1 MANLQTGKVGKVKKI
16 NMDDIT
22 LAYSID
28 SVNWAELAEVY
39 RLAPLGTY
47 DPERLQRAYEQSQV
61 CCFAYRSTQLVA
73 AGRALSDGE
82 YFAFICD
89 IVVLPEY
96 QRQGIGTR
104 IMNAMSER
112 LAAEKVLLACVI
124 GQEGFYRK
132 LGFLKHTS
140 VMALYPNAEWYRENG
155 LLE

>member
-1 MANLQTGKVGKVKKI
+1 
-16 NMDDIT
+16 MDDIT
-22 LAYSID
+22 FDYSTD
-28 SVNWAELAEVY
+28 SINWTELAEVY

-47 DPERLQRAYEQSQV
+47 DPEQLQRAYEESQV
-61 CCFAYRSTQLVA
+61 CCFAYRSTQLIA

-89 IVVLPEY
+89 IVVLPEF

-104 IMNAMSER
+104 IMDAISAR
-112 LAAEKVLLACVI
+112 SAAEKVLLACVI

-132 LGFLKHTS
+132 LGFLKHKS
-140 VMALYPNAEWYRENG
+140 VMALYPNAAQYKEIG

>member
-1 MANLQTGKVGKVKKI
+1 VKKI
-16 NMDDIT
+16 DMDDIT
-22 LAYSID
+22 LGYSTD
-28 SVNWAELAEVY
+28 SVDWTELAEVY

-47 DPERLQRAYEQSQV
+47 DPERLQRAYKKSQV
-61 CCFAYRSTQLVA
+61 CCFAYYGAQLIA

-89 IVVLPEY
+89 IVVLPEF

-124 GQEGFYRK
+124 GQEDFYRK
-132 LGFLKHTS
+132 QGFLRHKS
-140 VMALYPNAEWYRENG
+140 VMALYPNAEWYKENG

>member
-1 MANLQTGKVGKVKKI
+1 MGN
-16 NMDDIT
+16 IT
-22 LAYSID
+22 LEYSTD
-28 SVNWAELAEVY
+28 SVNWTELAEVY

-47 DPERLQRAYEQSQV
+47 DPEQLQRAYEESQV
-61 CCFAYRSTQLVA
+61 CCFAYRGTQLIA

-89 IVVLPEY
+89 IVVLPEF

-104 IMNAMSER
+104 ITNALSER
-112 LAAEKVLLACVI
+112 SAAEKILLACVI

-132 LGFLKHTS
+132 LGFLKHKS
-140 VMALYPNAEWYRENG
+140 AMALYPNAERYTEIG

>member
-1 MANLQTGKVGKVKKI
+1 MN
-16 NMDDIT
+16 DIT
-22 LAYSID
+22 LGYSTD
-28 SVNWAELAEVY
+28 SVNWKELAEVY

-47 DPERLQRAYEQSQV
+47 DPERLQRAYEESQV
-61 CCFAYRSTQLVA
+61 CCFVYHGTRLIA

-89 IVVLPEY
+89 IVVLPEF

-124 GQEGFYRK
+124 GQEDFYRK
-132 LGFLKHTS
+132 QGFLRHKS
-140 VMALYPNAEWYRENG
+140 VMALYPNAEWYKEHG

>member
-1 MANLQTGKVGKVKKI
+1 M
-16 NMDDIT
+16 T
-22 LAYSID
+22 LAYSTD
-28 SVNWAELAEVY
+28 SVNWTELAEVY
-39 RLAPLGTY
+39 RLAPLGRY
-47 DPERLQRAYEQSQV
+47 DPAQLQRAYEQSQV
-61 CCFAYRSTQLVA
+61 CCFAYRGTQLVA

-89 IVVLPEY
+89 IVVLPEF
-96 QRQGIGTR
+96 QRQGIGAR

-132 LGFLKHTS
+132 LGFLKHKS

>member
-1 MANLQTGKVGKVKKI
+1 M
-16 NMDDIT
+16 T
-22 LAYSID
+22 LAYSTD
-28 SVNWAELAEVY
+28 SVNWTELAEVY
-39 RLAPLGTY
+39 RLAPLGRY
-47 DPERLQRAYEQSQV
+47 DPAQLQRAYEQSQV
-61 CCFAYRSTQLVA
+61 CCFGYHGAQLIA

-89 IVVLPEY
+89 IVVLPEF
-96 QRQGIGTR
+96 QRQGIGVR

-132 LGFLKHTS
+132 LGFLKHKS
-140 VMALYPNAEWYRENG
+140 VMALYPNAEWYKENG

>member
-1 MANLQTGKVGKVKKI
+1 
-16 NMDDIT
+16 MDDIT

-28 SVNWAELAEVY
+28 SVDWAELAEVY
-39 RLAPLGTY
+39 RLAPLGRY
-47 DPERLQRAYEQSQV
+47 DPERLQHAYEESQV
-61 CCFAYRSTQLVA
+61 CCFAYRDAQLIA

-89 IVVLPEY
+89 IVVLPEF

-104 IMNAMSER
+104 IMNAMSEK
-112 LAAEKVLLACVI
+112 LAAEKILLACMV

-132 LGFLKHTS
+132 QGFLRHKS
-140 VMALYPNAEWYRENG
+140 VMALYPNAEWYEENG

>member
-1 MANLQTGKVGKVKKI
+1 ME
-16 NMDDIT
+16 DIT
-22 LAYSID
+22 LAYSTD
-28 SVNWAELAEVY
+28 SVNWTELAEVY

-47 DPERLQRAYEQSQV
+47 DPERLQRAYEESQV
-61 CCFAYRSTQLVA
+61 CCFAYSGPQLIA

-89 IVVLPEY
+89 VAILPEF

-104 IMNAMSER
+104 IVNVLSER
-112 LAAEKVLLACVI
+112 SAAEKVLLACVI

-132 LGFLKHTS
+132 LGFLKHKS
-140 VMALYPNAEWYRENG
+140 VMALYPNAEQYKEIG

>member
-1 MANLQTGKVGKVKKI
+1 MKKI

-22 LAYSID
+22 FEYSTD
-28 SVNWAELAEVY
+28 SINWTELTEVY
-39 RLAPLGTY
+39 RLALLGTY
-47 DPERLQRAYEQSQV
+47 DPERLQRAYEKSQV
-61 CCFAYRSTQLVA
+61 CCFAYHGIQLIA

-89 IVVLPEY
+89 IVVLPEF

-104 IMNAMSER
+104 IVNAISER
-112 LAAEKVLLACVI
+112 SAAEKVLLACVI

-132 LGFLKHTS
+132 LGFLRHKS
-140 VMALYPNAEWYRENG
+140 VMALYPNAEWYKENG

>member
-1 MANLQTGKVGKVKKI
+1 MKKI
-16 NMDDIT
+16 NIDDIT
-22 LAYSID
+22 LEYSTD
-28 SVNWAELAEVY
+28 SVNWTELAEVY

-47 DPERLQRAYEQSQV
+47 DPERLQRAYEKSQV
-61 CCFAYRSTQLVA
+61 CCFVYRGIQLIA

-89 IVVLPEY
+89 IVVLPEF

-104 IMNAMSER
+104 IMNALSER
-112 LAAEKVLLACVI
+112 SAAEKVLLACVI

-132 LGFLKHTS
+132 LGFLKHKS
-140 VMALYPNAEWYRENG
+140 AMALYPSAEWYKENG

>member
-1 MANLQTGKVGKVKKI
+1 
-16 NMDDIT
+16 MDDIT
-22 LAYSID
+22 LEYSTD
-28 SVNWAELAEVY
+28 SVNWTELAEVY

-47 DPERLQRAYEQSQV
+47 DPERLQRAYGESQV
-61 CCFAYRSTQLVA
+61 CCFVYHGTQLIA

-89 IVVLPEY
+89 IVVLPEF

-124 GQEGFYRK
+124 GQEDFYRK
-132 LGFLKHTS
+132 QGFLRHKS
-140 VMALYPNAEWYRENG
+140 VMALYPNTEWYKEHG

>member
-1 MANLQTGKVGKVKKI
+1 M
-16 NMDDIT
+16 T
-22 LAYSID
+22 LAYSTD
-28 SVNWAELAEVY
+28 SANWTELAEVY
-39 RLAPLGTY
+39 HLAPLGTY
-47 DPERLQRAYEQSQV
+47 DPKQLQRAYEQSQV
-61 CCFAYRSTQLVA
+61 CCFGYHGAQLIA

-89 IVVLPEY
+89 IVVLPEF
-96 QRQGIGTR
+96 QRQGIGVR

-132 LGFLKHTS
+132 LGFLKHKS
-140 VMALYPNAEWYRENG
+140 VMALYPNAKWYKENG